1 MPFGRALSLFAEF
14 FRPQGSKISG
24 LFPETYPKFENDP
37 NEVIYMLKGIG
48 ASEGY
53 GIGKIMIVEEKSLEY
68 TPHAVNDIEAETGR
82 YREAVKAFIEETKG
96 QAAALRISAGAKEAE
111 IMEGHIGIIND
122 PAMGQ
127 EIEKLIAGGTCAE
140 AAVEQM
146 LDMFISIFSMTDD
159 DMTRQRASDLK
170 DIKRALLS
178 ILLGINEVK
187 ISDAPAGTVLVAKE
201 VTPSMTAGINKDNI
215 VGIVTETGSQTSHS
229 AILARA
235 MEIPAVLSVPNA
247 LSKLSSGEQI
257 IVDGSNGEVITAP
270 TEDQIKEYI
279 AKRDAFLREKRELE
293 MYRGRRTMSASG
305 EEYELCCNI
314 GSPKD
319 AGKAVN
325 ADGEGVG
332 LFRTEFLFMDRN
344 AMPTEDEQFEAYK
357 AAAVILK
364 GKPLIIRTLDIGGDK
379 EIPYLG
385 LAKEENPFMGF
396 RAIRYCL
403 KNRDMFKSQIKAI
416 LRASAFGDVR
426 IMFPLITAVE
436 ELREGKAIVE
446 EAKAYLRA
454 SGIPFNESIPIG
466 VMTETSAAGVIADIL
481 AKEAD
486 FFSIGTN
493 DLTGYTMA
501 CDRGNSDV
509 SYLYS
514 PFQPSVLR
522 MIRRIIECGR
532 EQNIPVGMCGEA
544 AANPMMIPLLMSFG
558 LTEFSVS
565 SVSVLKVRKNIAKWT
580 KAEADA
586 VAEKVMEM
594 TTEKEITD
602 YLKSV
607 I

>member
-1 MPFGRALSLFAEF
+1 
-14 FRPQGSKISG
+14 
-24 LFPETYPKFENDP
+24 
-37 NEVIYMLKGIG
+37 MLKGIG

-53 GIGKIMIVEEKSLEY
+53 GIGKIMIVEEKTLEY
-68 TPHAVNDIEAETGR
+68 TPHAVNDIDAEIKR
-82 YREAVKAFIEETKG
+82 YSDAVNAFIEETKK
-96 QAAALRISAGAKEAE
+96 QAEALKVSAGAKEAE

-122 PAMGQ
+122 PGLKMG
-127 EIEKLIAGGTCAE
+127 IENLITGGTCVE
-140 AAVEQM
+140 AATEQT
-146 LDMFISIFSMTDD
+146 LDMFIGIFSATDD
-159 DMTRQRASDLK
+159 EMTQQRASDLK
-170 DIKRALLS
+170 DIKHALLS

-215 VGIVTETGSQTSHS
+215 VGIITETGSQTSHS

-235 MEIPAVLSVPNA
+235 MEIPAVLSVPGA
-247 LSKLSSGEQI
+247 LSQLSSGEQV
-257 IVDGSNGEVITAP
+257 IVDGTNGEVVTAP
-270 TEDQIKEYI
+270 SEEEINDYT
-279 AKRDAFLREKRELE
+279 ARRDAFLREKRELE
-293 MYRGRRTMSASG
+293 MFRGRRTLSASG

-319 AGKAVN
+319 AGKAVQ

-332 LFRTEFLFMDRN
+332 LFRTEFLFMDRT
-344 AMPTEDEQFEAYK
+344 ALPTEDEQFEAYK

-385 LAKEENPFMGF
+385 LGKEENPFMGF

-403 KNRDMFKSQIKAI
+403 KNREMFKSQIKAI

-436 ELREGKAIVE
+436 ELREGRALVE
-446 EAKAYLRA
+446 EVKEYLRA
-454 SGIPFNESIPIG
+454 SGIAFNENIPVG
-466 VMTETSAAGVIADIL
+466 VMTETAASGVIADLL

-522 MIRRIIECGR
+522 MIKSIIENGVKAG
-532 EQNIPVGMCGEA
+532 IPVGMCGEA

-580 KAEADA
+580 KEEADA
-586 VAEKVMEM
+586 VAEKVMAM
-594 TTEKEITD
+594 TTEKEITE

-607 I
+607 V

>member
-1 MPFGRALSLFAEF
+1 
-14 FRPQGSKISG
+14 
-24 LFPETYPKFENDP
+24 
-37 NEVIYMLKGIG
+37 MLKGIG

-53 GIGKIMIVEEKSLEY
+53 GIGKVLIFEEKKLEY
-68 TPHAVNDIEAETGR
+68 TPHAVNDIDAEIQR
-82 YREAVKAFIEETKG
+82 FRDAVAAFIEMTNA

-122 PAMGQ
+122 PAMGV
-127 EIEKLIAGGTCAE
+127 EIQNLITAGTCAE

-146 LDMFISIFSMTDD
+146 FDMFISIFSMTDD
-159 DMTRQRASDLK
+159 DVTRQRASDLK

-178 ILLGINEVK
+178 ILLGIDEVK

-215 VGIVTETGSQTSHS
+215 VGIITETGSQTSHS

-235 MEIPAVLSVPNA
+235 MEIPAVLSVPKA
-247 LSKLSSGEQI
+247 LSQLSSGEQV
-257 IVDGSNGEVITAP
+257 IVDGILGEIVTAP
-270 TEDQIKEYI
+270 SDDEITDYT
-279 AKRDAFLREKRELE
+279 ARRDAYLREKRELE
-293 MYRGRRTMSASG
+293 LYRGKKTVSASG

-319 AGKAVN
+319 AGKAMA

-332 LFRTEFLFMDRN
+332 LFRTEFLFMDRT
-344 AMPTEDEQFEAYK
+344 ALPTEDEQFEAYK
-357 AAAVILK
+357 AAAAIMK

-403 KNRDMFKSQIKAI
+403 KNRDMFRSQIKAI

-436 ELREGKAIVE
+436 ELREGKALVE
-446 EAKAYLRA
+446 EAKGILRA
-454 SGIPFNESIPIG
+454 SDIAFNEDIPVG
-466 VMTETSAAGVIADIL
+466 VMTETSASGVIADLL

-532 EQNIPVGMCGEA
+532 AEGIPVGMCGEA

-558 LTEFSVS
+558 LSEFSVS
-565 SVSVLKVRKNIAKWT
+565 SVSVLKVRKCIAKWT

-586 VAEKVMEM
+586 VAEKVMSM

-602 YLKSV
+602 YLKTIV
-607 I
+607 

>member
-1 MPFGRALSLFAEF
+1 
-14 FRPQGSKISG
+14 
-24 LFPETYPKFENDP
+24 
-37 NEVIYMLKGIG
+37 MLKGIG

-53 GIGKIMIVEEKSLEY
+53 GIGKIMVVEEKTLEY
-68 TPHAVNDIEAETGR
+68 TPHPVNDVDAEIQR
-82 YREAVKAFIEETKG
+82 YKDAVAAFIEETKE
-96 QAAALRISAGAKEAE
+96 QAAALKISAGEKEAE

-122 PAMGQ
+122 PGLKMS
-127 EIEKLIAGGTCAE
+127 IENLISGGTCAE
-140 AAVEQM
+140 AATEQT
-146 LDMFISIFSMTDD
+146 LDMFIAIFSSTDD
-159 DMTRQRASDLK
+159 EMTRQRASDLK
-170 DIKRALLS
+170 DIKHALLS
-178 ILLGINEVK
+178 NLLGISEVK

-215 VGIVTETGSQTSHS
+215 VGIITETGSQTSHS

-247 LSKLSSGEQI
+247 LSQLSSGEQV
-257 IVDGSNGEVITAP
+257 IVDGTNGEVVTAP
-270 TEDQIKEYI
+270 SAEDITEYT
-279 AKRDAFLREKRELE
+279 ARRDAYLREKRELE
-293 MYRGRRTMSASG
+293 MFRGRRTISASG

-319 AGKAVN
+319 AGKAVA

-332 LFRTEFLFMDRN
+332 LFRTEFLFMDRTSL
-344 AMPTEDEQFEAYK
+344 PTEDEQFEAYK

-385 LAKEENPFMGF
+385 LEKEENPFMGF

-403 KNRDMFKSQIKAI
+403 KNREMFKSQIKAI

-436 ELREGKAIVE
+436 ELREGKALVE
-446 EAKAYLRA
+446 EAKSYLRA
-454 SGIPFNESIPIG
+454 SGIDFNENIPVG
-466 VMTETSAAGVIADIL
+466 VMTETAASGVIADLL

-522 MIRRIIECGR
+522 MIKSIIENG
-532 EQNIPVGMCGEA
+532 NKAGIPVGMCGEA

-565 SVSVLKVRKNIAKWT
+565 AVSVLKVRKNIAKWT
-580 KAEADA
+580 KEEADA
-586 VAEKVMEM
+586 VAEKVMAM
-594 TTEKEITD
+594 ATEKEVTD
-602 YLKSV
+602 YLKSIV
-607 I
+607 

>member
-1 MPFGRALSLFAEF
+1 MM
-14 FRPQGSKISG
+14 KG
-24 LFPETYPKFENDP
+24 L
-37 NEVIYMLKGIG
+37 G

-53 GIGKIMIVEEKSLEY
+53 GIGRVMLIVDQKLEY
-68 TPHAVNDIEAETGR
+68 TPREVADVDAEIARFHDAIDQFTANTYEQADAVRQSTGD
-82 YREAVKAFIEETKG
+82 
-96 QAAALRISAGAKEAE
+96 KEAE
-111 IMEGHIGIIND
+111 ILLGHIAIISD
-122 PAMGQ
+122 PFMKG
-127 EIEKLIAGGTCAE
+127 EIENLIKAHQCAE
-140 AAVEQM
+140 QSVEQICQM
-146 LDMFISIFSMTDD
+146 FIDMFTATGDD
-159 DMTRQRASDLK
+159 QTMQRAADVK
-170 DIKRALLS
+170 DIRDSLLA
-178 ILLGINEVK
+178 ILLGVQEVK
-187 ISDAPAGTVLVAKE
+187 ISDAPSGTVLVVKE
-201 VTPSMTAGINKDNI
+201 LTPSMTAGIKKDNI

-247 LSKLSSGEQI
+247 LAQLSSGEQI
-257 IVDGSNGEVITAP
+257 IVDGFTGDVVTAP
-270 TEDQIKEYI
+270 TEAQLDEYT
-279 AKRDAFLREKRELE
+279 AKRDTYLRDKRELE
-293 MYRGRRTMSASG
+293 LYRGKPTVSASG

-314 GSPKD
+314 GTPKD
-319 AGKAVN
+319 AAKAMEK
-325 ADGEGVG
+325 DGEGVG
-332 LFRTEFLFMDRN
+332 LFRTEFLFMDRTSL
-344 AMPTEDEQFEAYK
+344 PTEDEQFEAYK
-357 AAAVILK
+357 TAAVVIK

-385 LAKEENPFMGF
+385 LEKEENPFMGF

-436 ELREGKAIVE
+436 ELREGKALVE
-446 EAKAYLRA
+446 EAKADLRA
-454 SGIPFNESIPIG
+454 SGIDFNENIPVG
-466 VMTETSAAGVIADIL
+466 VMTETSASGVIADLL

-509 SYLYS
+509 GYLYS
-514 PFQPSVLR
+514 PFQPAVLR
-522 MIRRIIECGR
+522 LIKSIIENGVKAG
-532 EQNIPVGMCGEA
+532 IPVGMCGEA

-565 SVSVLKVRKNIAKWT
+565 AVSVLKVRKCIANWT
-580 KAEADA
+580 KEEADK
-586 VAEKVMEM
+586 VADKVMAM
-594 TTEKEITD
+594 TTEQEITE